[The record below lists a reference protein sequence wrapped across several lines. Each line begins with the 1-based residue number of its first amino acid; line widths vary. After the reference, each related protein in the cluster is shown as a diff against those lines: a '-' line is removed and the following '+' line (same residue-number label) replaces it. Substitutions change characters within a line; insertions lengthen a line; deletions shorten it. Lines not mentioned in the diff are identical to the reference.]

1 MGITRQGG
9 TRDFTLLAS
18 GQTLSWLGNGF
29 QTVALSVA
37 VVVGGGGA
45 QELGAVMATTV
56 ISMLAGTLIGGV
68 WADRL
73 QPTRVMLAS
82 DLVRCAAIA
91 GMALLFTADR
101 HAAWMLCALAA
112 AAGFAGGFFRPAMTA
127 LKPMVVSAAEL
138 QRANARLAML
148 QTLSMVIGPAL
159 GGMLVGALG
168 APTGFAFNAA
178 TFGVSA
184 VTVSLIV
191 ARTDRPPRSRFVHE
205 LGEGWQEIRR
215 RDWLLG
221 GVLAATAYHVAN
233 GVILVLAQVVVVR
246 DLGGAHAAGLVAAA
260 EGLGGFI
267 GAAIAV
273 RYRPTRMLRA
283 GWLTL
288 MLMPVWALAYV
299 WPGTLVAVIL
309 GATVGYAGLSF
320 FSVAWET
327 AIQDHV
333 PHRALARVASWD
345 TLTSFIAMPAG
356 NAMAGPLSSMFGIDP
371 VLIACA
377 GVLLVTSG
385 GPLLLEGSRTLTRP
399 TVADIPAHV

>member
-1 MGITRQGG
+1 M
-9 TRDFTLLAS
+9 RDFRLLAA

-37 VVVGGGGA
+37 VVVDGGGA
-45 QELGAVMATTV
+45 DELGAVMAATV
-56 ISMLAGTLIGGV
+56 ISMLAGTLLGGV

-73 QPTRVMLAS
+73 QPTSVMIVS
-82 DLVRCAAIA
+82 DAVRCAAIA
-91 GMALLFTADR
+91 GMALVFAADH
-101 HAAWMLCALAA
+101 HAVWLLCALAA
-112 AAGFAGGFFRPAMTA
+112 TAGFAGGFFRPAMTA
-127 LKPMVVSAAEL
+127 LKPMVVPATEL

-168 APTGFAFNAA
+168 APTGFAVNSM
-178 TFGVSA
+178 TFVVSA
-184 VTVSLIV
+184 VTVSLIG
-191 ARTDRPPRSRFVHE
+191 ARTIRPPRTRFVRE

-215 RDWLLG
+215 RDWLVS

-260 EGLGGFI
+260 EGLGGFL

-273 RYRPTRMLRA
+273 RYRPIRMLRA

-345 TLTSFIAMPAG
+345 TLTSFVAMPVG
-356 NAMAGPLSSMFGIDP
+356 NALAGPLSSRFGIDP

-377 GVLLVTSG
+377 GVLLVTSA
-385 GPLLLEGSRTLTRP
+385 GPLLVEGSRNLTRP
-399 TVADIPAHV
+399 SAADVPAAV